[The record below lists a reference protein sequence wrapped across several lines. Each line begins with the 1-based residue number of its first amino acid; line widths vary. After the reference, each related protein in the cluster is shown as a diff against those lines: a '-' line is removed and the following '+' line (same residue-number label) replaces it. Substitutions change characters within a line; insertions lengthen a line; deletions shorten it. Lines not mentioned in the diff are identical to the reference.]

1 MGGPGGG
8 PGGGGHREGGGGGR
22 GGGGGGGF
30 GGGGGTSTGKRYNF
44 ALGFQV
50 QNLFNNKDLAAPN
63 GTLLSPLFGEQTQL
77 AGNPYTSNAAVRR
90 LSLQA
95 SFNF

>member
-1 MGGPGGG
+1 
-8 PGGGGHREGGGGGR
+8 
-22 GGGGGGGF
+22 
-30 GGGGGTSTGKRYNF
+30 
-44 ALGFQV
+44 V

-77 AGNPYTSNAAVRR
+77 AGGPYTSNAAVRR
-90 LSLQA
+90 ISLQA